1 MNNTTD
7 IGKLI
12 LRVGFGGMMLSHGIP
27 KLMMLFNGGGANFPD
42 PIGIGGTA
50 TLILAVIAEVIC
62 PILIMIGYK
71 TKLAAILP
79 VITML
84 VAAFVVH
91 GDDPWGK
98 KEFALVYGLGFLV
111 AGLIGNGKYAIEKS

>member
-1 MNNTTD
+1 MTNTSD
-7 IGKLI
+7 IGKLV
-12 LRVGFGGMMLSHGIP
+12 LRLGFGAMMLTHGFP
-27 KLMMLFNGGGANFPD
+27 KLMKLFSGNTQFRD
-42 PIGIGGTA
+42 PIGLGDTP

-71 TKLAAILP
+71 TKLSAILP

-98 KEFALVYGLGFLV
+98 KEFALVYGLGFL
-111 AGLIGNGKYAIEKS
+111 AIGLIGNGKFAIEKD